1 MPRRNGPRSVLRQ
14 DSDIIMLG
22 EIRDHE
28 TAVMAIQS
36 SLTGHMVFSTLHPND
51 APSAVTGLLD
61 LGIEPYLAS
70 SPLLAVLAQRLVRQ
84 ICRSC
89 RIEIQITDAERKSLL
104 LGNPL
109 TSAYT
114 RAGCDACR
122 GTGYSGRFSISK
134 LLLVTEAIQPCIQQQ
149 DNAAQIRNAATAN
162 GFEPMRTDGIRKI
175 AEGGTTAEEVLRVSA
190 S

>member
-1 MPRRNGPRSVLRQ
+1 MLRQ
-14 DSDIIMLG
+14 DPDIIMLG

-36 SLTGHMVFSTLHPND
+36 SLTGHMVFSTLHSND
-51 APSAVTGLLD
+51 AASAVTRLLD

-70 SPLLAVLAQRLVRQ
+70 SSLQAVLAQRLVRQ
-84 ICRSC
+84 ICRGC
-89 RIEIQITDAERKSLL
+89 RTEIAITDAERKSLL

-114 RAGCDACR
+114 GAGCDACR

-149 DNAAQIRNAATAN
+149 DNAAQIRNAVTTD

-175 AEGGTTAEEVLRVSA
+175 AEGVTTVERVLRVSA